1 VVDPTHSAG
10 VVAGPG
16 GQYPKGYRSGTP
28 FQTGQNW
35 PLSWELRA
43 FESKQRPGYV
53 PHVEGEPVGAAEPSA
68 SSPPQQPDGRFV
80 LYTQRMIYDEGAMI
94 SRTAALRAIQ
104 AKPFV
109 EINDEDA
116 KELGIADGDEVR
128 VEGAGSS
135 LTVQARVNGIAKGS
149 VFLPYDQEGL
159 KVSTLISGVNPTVSV
174 SKP

>member
-1 VVDPTHSAG
+1 
-10 VVAGPG
+10 
-16 GQYPKGYRSGTP
+16 
-28 FQTGQNW
+28 
-35 PLSWELRA
+35 
-43 FESKQRPGYV
+43 
-53 PHVEGEPVGAAEPSA
+53 
-68 SSPPQQPDGRFV
+68 
-80 LYTQRMIYDEGAMI
+80 MIYDEGSMI

-135 LTVQARVNGIAKGS
+135 LTARARVNGIAKGS

>member
-1 VVDPTHSAG
+1 
-10 VVAGPG
+10 
-16 GQYPKGYRSGTP
+16 
-28 FQTGQNW
+28 
-35 PLSWELRA
+35 
-43 FESKQRPGYV
+43 
-53 PHVEGEPVGAAEPSA
+53 
-68 SSPPQQPDGRFV
+68 
-80 LYTQRMIYDEGAMI
+80 
-94 SRTAALRAIQ
+94 LRAIQ

-135 LTVQARVNGIAKGS
+135 LTARARVNGIAKGS

-159 KVSTLISGVNPTVSV
+159 KVSTIISGVNPTVSV